1 MDKLRVIIADDER
14 PARSFLAAM
23 LRAFEDV
30 EIVGEAQT
38 GMEALELIDREK
50 PDLALLDLRMPE
62 LDGLGVVRL
71 LRKNTAPLIAFITAY
86 DEYAVKAFE
95 VNAVDY
101 LLKPV
106 DRRRLRATI
115 NRAQERL
122 DHADMRATD
131 LANLRGAVADYD
143 KAIGPEYLERIPV
156 KGPDDIKI
164 LAVSQIVSIV
174 AGGEFLHI
182 STLAGEDHI
191 VGRRLKEIEA
201 KLDPHRF
208 IRLGRGALVNVDQ
221 IDRIIPMVG
230 GTCVVHLNNG
240 REFSV
245 SRIQS
250 RLLRSQLL
258 RL

>member
-23 LRAFEDV
+23 LRTFEDV
-30 EIVGEAQT
+30 EIVGEAET
-38 GMEALELIDREK
+38 GTEVLELIEREK
-50 PDLALLDLRMPE
+50 PDLALLDLQMPE

-71 LRKNTAPLIAFITAY
+71 LRKNTAPLIAFVTAY

-106 DRRRLRATI
+106 DGARLRGTI

-122 DHADMRATD
+122 DHADLRATD
-131 LANLRGAVADYD
+131 LANARSAVADYD
-143 KAIGPEYLERIPV
+143 KATAPEFLERIPV
-156 KGPDDIKI
+156 KGPTDIKI
-164 LAVSQIVSIV
+164 LSVNQVVSIV
-174 AGGEFLHI
+174 ANGEFLNI
-182 STLAGEDHI
+182 STLAGDEYMISH
-191 VGRRLKEIEA
+191 RLKELEA
-201 KLDPHRF
+201 KLDPNRF

-221 IDRIIPMVG
+221 IDRIVPMVG
-230 GTCVVHLNNG
+230 GTYVVHLNNG
-240 REFSV
+240 REINV

-250 RLLRSQLL
+250 RLLRTRLL